1 MPEPL
6 RILQIV
12 GARPNFMKVAPIARE
27 LARHPQEF
35 SSIILHT
42 GQHYDEEMSEIFFH
56 QLGMPRPH
64 INLQVGSGTHAEQ
77 TAAVMVGFE
86 KALAEIQP
94 DLVLVVGDVNSTLA
108 CALVAAKQCIQVAH
122 VEAGLRSF
130 DRTMPEEINR
140 VLTDRISD
148 WLFVTEPS
156 AVENLRHEGVDA
168 SRIHF
173 VGNVMIDTLL
183 ACRERA
189 RALQVPQGLGLTPR
203 GYAILTLHRPSN
215 VDQNEVFDQI
225 MRAIHHV
232 AQDVPVVFPV
242 HPRTR
247 RVTLA
252 SSRASALIQ
261 AGRLQLLNPTGYLQF
276 VGLLDESRA
285 VLTDS
290 GGVQEESTV
299 LGVPCLTLR
308 DNTERPVTI
317 TEGTNQL
324 VGTRTDRIVE
334 GWEWIKAAPPE
345 SRRPRLWD
353 GEASRRIVDVLL
365 EARRAGMFSRPGAGR
380 AGSLAVSNGAGS

>member
-1 MPEPL
+1 
-6 RILQIV
+6 
-12 GARPNFMKVAPIARE
+12 
-27 LARHPQEF
+27 
-35 SSIILHT
+35 
-42 GQHYDEEMSEIFFH
+42 
-56 QLGMPRPH
+56 
-64 INLQVGSGTHAEQ
+64 
-77 TAAVMVGFE
+77 
-86 KALAEIQP
+86 
-94 DLVLVVGDVNSTLA
+94 
-108 CALVAAKQCIQVAH
+108 
-122 VEAGLRSF
+122 
-130 DRTMPEEINR
+130 MPEEINR

-183 ACRERA
+183 ACREPA
-189 RALQVPQGLGLTPR
+189 RALQVPQSLGLTPR
-203 GYAILTLHRPSN
+203 DYVILTLHRPSN

-225 MRAIHHV
+225 MRAVDHV

-252 SSRASALIQ
+252 SSRANALIQ
-261 AGRLQLLNPTGYLQF
+261 AGRLHLLNPTGYLQF
-276 VGLLDESRA
+276 VGLLDGSRA

-345 SRRPRLWD
+345 SRRPQLWD

-380 AGSLAVSNGAGS
+380 AGSLAVSNGGA